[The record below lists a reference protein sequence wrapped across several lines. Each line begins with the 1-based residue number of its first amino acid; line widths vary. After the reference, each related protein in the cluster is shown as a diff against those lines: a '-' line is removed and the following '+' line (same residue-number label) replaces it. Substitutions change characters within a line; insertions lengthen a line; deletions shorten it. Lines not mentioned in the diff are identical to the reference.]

1 MKDDLK
7 SETSGNFRVALK
19 ALVTDRP
26 AYEAK
31 WLNKAMKGLGTDETL
46 LIEILA
52 TRSNS
57 DLYKIK
63 EAYKKSMDRIM
74 NEGLNLIAT
83 YITM

>member
-7 SETSGNFRVALK
+7 SETSGNFRATLK
-19 ALVTDRP
+19 ALVTDKA

-52 TRSNS
+52 TRSNAEI
-57 DLYKIK
+57 YKIK
-63 EAYKKSMDRIM
+63 EAYKKS
-74 NEGLNLIAT
+74 T
-83 YITM
+83 YKYK